1 MNSLDELMRQKAFRE
16 RTEILSGDHTGV
28 LEIAAHVSGFLNT
41 RGGSVILRGGLAAT
55 EDEMHREISERISPS
70 PLFSIS
76 EDTYRNEPVSVIE
89 VPEGKDGP
97 FVCDGTI
104 FLRRG
109 SQTLKA
115 NAADLQELLQSRA
128 SEAERWERRACTG
141 LSNDDL
147 ARNEI
152 DRTIQRMTGAGH
164 GEWADNDISEILHHL
179 GQVRHDGSFTNA
191 ANICFSELPAI
202 RHPQARLRAFAFPSE
217 TSDEFLDHD
226 DLQAPISMLIDR
238 ARQFIARNV
247 QQSGSFSL
255 DDLERTDQSVYP
267 DFAIREAIVN
277 ALAHRDYANPSGG
290 VTIKVFPSRLE
301 IWNSGQ
307 LPDGWQTKRLTAGHP
322 SIPNNPDIAHFLYV
336 RGFMERI
343 GRGTLKIL
351 EACREARLPE
361 PKWDT
366 EDGVTLTFRTRVSM
380 DAIEGELNH
389 RQRDLLE
396 HLDRGESI
404 ALGEYHRE
412 IAADVGER
420 QARRDLAELEELGL
434 LAREGSGRGTRYM
447 RP

>member
-1 MNSLDELMRQKAFRE
+1 MNSLDDLMRQKVYRE
-16 RTEILSGDHTGV
+16 RTEILLGDRADV
-28 LEIAAHVSGFLNT
+28 LEIAGHISGFLNT
-41 RGGSVILRGGLAAT
+41 RGGSVILRGDLAKT
-55 EDEMHREISERISPS
+55 EAEMHRKISERISPS

-76 EDTYRNEPVSVIE
+76 EDIYRGETVSVIE

-109 SQTLKA
+109 SQTMKA
-115 NAADLQELLQSRA
+115 SAADLQDLLQSRA
-128 SEAERWERRACTG
+128 TEAERWERRACTG

-147 ARNEI
+147 ARSEI
-152 DRTIQRMTGAGH
+152 DRTIRRMTGAGH
-164 GEWADNDISEILHHL
+164 GEWADSDISEILHHL

-226 DLQAPISMLIDR
+226 DLQAPVAVLIDR

-290 VTIKVFPSRLE
+290 ATIKVYPSRLVK
-301 IWNSGQ
+301 SGIRDSC
-307 LPDGWQTKRLTAGHP
+307 PMVGEVKRLAAGHP
-322 SIPNNPDIAHFLYV
+322 SIPNNPDIAHLLYV

-366 EDGVTLTFRTRVSM
+366 RGWSYADFPHTSLVESRRRRVEPSSARFART
-380 DAIEGELNH
+380 IE
-389 RQRDLLE
+389 
-396 HLDRGESI
+396 
-404 ALGEYHRE
+404 
-412 IAADVGER
+412 
-420 QARRDLAELEELGL
+420 
-434 LAREGSGRGTRYM
+434 TW
-447 RP
+447 